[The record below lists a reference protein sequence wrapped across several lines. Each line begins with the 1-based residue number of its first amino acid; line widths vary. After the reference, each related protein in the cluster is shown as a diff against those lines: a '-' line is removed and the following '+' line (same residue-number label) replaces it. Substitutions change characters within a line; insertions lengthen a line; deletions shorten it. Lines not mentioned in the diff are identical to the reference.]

1 MVPVLLRPKSIF
13 ITVRVLVHVA
23 HKKGG
28 FEDDEARMIFC
39 EYRIALKI
47 GQKKTLQLLKVEL
60 DEIVHCSSSVAA
72 ATSLHLCTATTTTG
86 TERNAGE

>member
-1 MVPVLLRPKSIF
+1 MVVVDMVEK
-13 ITVRVLVHVA
+13 V
-23 HKKGG
+23 KK
-28 FEDDEARMIFC
+28 EDDF
-39 EYRIALKI
+39 LQNF
-47 GQKKTLQLLKVEL
+47 GQKLFNYCIKVEL